1 MSRRRVVLVTVL
13 VLVLAAGG
21 LLAWR
26 LLDRPS
32 DYERAV
38 GYLPSS
44 TLRATYTDWAAVR
57 SAADGGSLS
66 ASSAPGKVSAFLDR
80 AFEQDLTS
88 TSAVAEST
96 AALAEHYGFSPL
108 DVSWE
113 VLGQAP
119 DGQVVVLQLPSDAD
133 VEGIEDRLRDLGYSA
148 PADGAGEGGT
158 WAGTSDLVAALD
170 PTLTPV
176 MQNMA
181 VLPSE
186 KLLVMSDNAGPVS
199 TTSAIVQGSEPGLE
213 VGALT
218 SVAGTPV
225 TATLWAADFACEDL
239 AMTSADEED
248 QRVAASLVEDVGGV
262 SPLSGLVMAQQP
274 DRSLTV
280 GMLFESADQASDNL
294 QARVDLAAGDAPGQ
308 GGTFGERFTITA
320 GEADGEAVV
329 LRVEPRG
336 KGYVFSDIST
346 GPVLFATC

>member
-1 MSRRRVVLVTVL
+1 MSRRRVVL
-13 VLVLAAGG
+13 AAGLAL
-21 LLAWR
+21 LLALVVGGALLWR

-148 PADGAGEGGT
+148 PAAEGGT
-158 WAGTSDLVAALD
+158 WEGSADLVAALD

-186 KLLVMSDNAGPVS
+186 KLLVMSDNPAPVS
-199 TTSAIVQGSEPGLE
+199 TTSSIISGDSSGLDA
-213 VGALT
+213 GALT

-225 TATLWAADFACEDL
+225 TATLWADDFACEDL

-248 QRVAASLVEDVGGV
+248 QRVAASLVEEAGGV
-262 SPLSGLVMAQQP
+262 SPLSGLVIAQQP

-280 GMLFESADQASDNL
+280 GMLFESSDQASDNL

-308 GGTFGERFTITA
+308 GGTFGERFTITS
-320 GEADGEAVV
+320 GEADGETVV
-329 LRVEPRG
+329 LRLEPRG
-336 KGYVFSDIST
+336 SEYVFSDIST